1 MLDARV
7 LHEPLPS
14 DEFRLLGTLNAN
26 KILAANWSL
35 KDDGS
40 DVVLVANKVGKE
52 QRLDDAGPLGRVA
65 AHEAPPTFR
74 VLGRAR
80 EVSHRR
86 D

>member
-14 DEFRLLGTLNAN
+14 AEFRLLGTLKAN
-26 KILAANWSL
+26 KFLAAGWSL
-35 KDDGS
+35 RDGAS
-40 DVVLVANKVGKE
+40 DVLLVANRSCKE

-65 AHEAPPTFR
+65 AHEAPPTLR